1 MKIVRN
7 YLWVLKTVFSIAPL
21 HLAAVLVCEISVA
34 LFRPFQIIVT
44 QRLVDYGN
52 SYVNSGE
59 GLNGLIL
66 WGGMLVA
73 VLILWVTLQ
82 KLENY
87 IVRVRIKKRIV
98 QRFTP
103 KIMDKL
109 ERLPYRFFEDK
120 ESNDLLEKIADN
132 PEKLLENSLYI
143 PMIALFA
150 LISIGATLALMLA
163 YSLWIGIGMMILAV
177 PMTLLVNY
185 MGRLDSDLWVNAS
198 PVRRREAYL
207 RELVS
212 DKHAVYETNV
222 FGSGGYVE
230 DKWYEAQDEL
240 YKMTRKIMVKQSGAR
255 IVYQLLNIAYML
267 YVGGLS
273 VLSFSSGAFTIGQL
287 AAMLDSMYTII
298 VKLNRSCRFFSRSVY
313 LLNAV
318 EHVRGFFSLPQEPVS
333 SEKTDGNYDIVFSH
347 VYFTYPGTDREILRD
362 INIRIRRGERVAFV
376 GENGSGK
383 STVIKLLCGLYQ
395 PTEGHIFVGGH
406 DICTL
411 SDEERHR
418 FISVLFQDYRA
429 YNMTLRENTAI
440 GDVSKLNND
449 EAVIQAIKDAGGE
462 SIIEQYPKGIDTMLG
477 KLTDEGV
484 DLSGGQWQ
492 RVAMSRAFVSD
503 AVFVVLDEPTAAL
516 DPVAESNMY
525 ESFAQI
531 FEGRGA
537 IMISHRL
544 ASAKMADR
552 IFVLDG
558 GRIVECGSHSEL
570 MENGGLYADMF
581 NVQASWY
588 RDREGEKNAQ
598 DIY

>member
-1 MKIVRN
+1 MKIVRK

-66 WGGMLVA
+66 WGGMLVM

-318 EHVRGFFSLPQEPVS
+318 DHVRGFFSLPQEPVS

-362 INIRIRRGERVAFV
+362 INIRIRQGERVAFV

-440 GDVSKLNND
+440 GDVSKLNDD
-449 EAVIQAIKDAGGE
+449 EAVIRAIKDAGGE
-462 SIIEQYPKGIDTMLG
+462 SIIEQCPNGIDTMLG
-477 KLTDEGV
+477 KLTEEGV

>member
-1 MKIVRN
+1 MKIIKN
-7 YLWVLKTVFSIAPL
+7 YLWVLGTVFSIAPL
-21 HLAAVLVCEISVA
+21 HMVLVLICEISVA
-34 LFRPFQIIVT
+34 LFRPFQIIIT
-44 QRLVDYGN
+44 QKLVDYAN
-52 SYVNSGE
+52 SYVSVGE
-59 GLNGLIL
+59 ELNGLIL
-66 WGGMLVA
+66 WGAMLVV

-87 IVRVRIKKRIV
+87 IVRVRIKKRLV

-132 PEKLLENSLYI
+132 PEKLLMDSLYI

-150 LISIGATLALMLA
+150 LVSIGATLALMIV
-163 YSLWIGIGMMILAV
+163 YSLWIGIGMIILSV

-185 MGRLDSDLWVNAS
+185 MGKLDRDLWVNAS

-240 YKMTRKIMVKQSGAR
+240 YKMTRKIMVKQSGVR

-273 VLSFSSGAFTIGQL
+273 VMSFVNGAFTIGQL

-298 VKLNRSCRFFSRSVY
+298 IKLNRSCGFFSRSVY
-313 LLNAV
+313 LLSAV
-318 EHVRGFFSLPQEPVS
+318 DYVREFFSLPQEPVS

-362 INIRIRRGERVAFV
+362 INIRIRQGERVAFV

-411 SDEERHR
+411 SEQERQK

-440 GDVSKLNND
+440 GDISKLND
-449 EAVIQAIKDAGGE
+449 DKAIIRALNNAGGD
-462 SIIEQYPKGIDTMLG
+462 SIIEQCPKGIDTMLG
-477 KLTDEGV
+477 KLTEEGV

-503 AVFVVLDEPTAAL
+503 AAFVVLDEPTAAL

-525 ESFAQI
+525 ESFANI

-570 MENGGLYADMF
+570 MENDGLYARMF
-581 NVQASWY
+581 RVQASWY
-588 RDREGEKNAQ
+588 AEDGEGDENA
-598 DIY
+598 

>member
-7 YLWVLKTVFSIAPL
+7 YLWVLKIMFGIAPL
-21 HLAAVLVCEISVA
+21 YMTSVFMCEISVA

-52 SYVNSGE
+52 SYVNAGE

-66 WGGMLVA
+66 WGGLLVA
-73 VLILWVTLQ
+73 VIILWVTLQ

-109 ERLPYRFFEDK
+109 ERLHYRFFEDK

-143 PMIALFA
+143 PLISLFA
-150 LISIGATLALMLA
+150 LVSIGATLALMLA
-163 YSLWIGIGMMILAV
+163 YSLWIGIGMVILAM

-185 MGRLDSDLWVNAS
+185 MGKLDRDLWVNAS
-198 PVRRREAYL
+198 PVRRRETYL

-222 FGSGGYVE
+222 FGSSGYVE

-240 YKMTRKIMVKQSGAR
+240 YKMTRKIMVKQSGVR

-273 VLSFSSGAFTIGQL
+273 VLSFTSGAFTIGQL

-298 VKLNRSCRFFSRSVY
+298 VKLNRSCGFFSRSVY
-313 LLNAV
+313 LLSAV
-318 EHVRGFFSLPQEPVS
+318 DYVRKFFSLPQKPVS

-362 INIRIRRGERVAFV
+362 INIKIRQGERAAFV

-449 EAVIQAIKDAGGE
+449 EAVIQAIKDAGGD
-462 SIIEQYPKGIDTMLG
+462 SIIDQCPKGIDTMLG
-477 KLTDEGV
+477 KLTEEGV

-516 DPVAESNMY
+516 DPLMEYEILNRFIKIAENRT
-525 ESFAQI
+525 AVI
-531 FEGRGA
+531 
-537 IMISHRL
+537 ISHRIGICT
-544 ASAKMADR
+544 AADR
-552 IFVLDG
+552 IIVMKNGEIAESGTHEELVRADG
-558 GRIVECGSHSEL
+558 EYSR
-570 MENGGLYADMF
+570 MW
-581 NVQASWY
+581 QAQAKWV
-588 RDREGEKNAQ
+588 RAIG
-598 DIY
+598 